1 MSIKLYELDIKFHE
15 NGKGLARGDINSDGF
30 VDLIATNSNGYI
42 FGENDEGI
50 MKGGPIFLWINQEN
64 ENKEKRGEK
73 SKTHKQ
79 RKKNEESGYT
89 PEAREE
95 EEEEGLV
102 FLPVSLELDNLRDWA
117 VPGSEGDK
125 GALVDVNNRK
135 VL

>member
-1 MSIKLYELDIKFHE
+1 MEQGQLKWRIGSQESKWKGSVEEEEGEMDKEL
-15 NGKGLARGDINSDGF
+15 GLE
-30 VDLIATNSNGYI
+30 T
-42 FGENDEGI
+42 
-50 MKGGPIFLWINQEN
+50 PEN

-73 SKTHKQ
+73 SKIHKQ
-79 RKKNEESGYT
+79 RKKNEEAGYT
-89 PEAREE
+89 PGAREE

>member
-1 MSIKLYELDIKFHE
+1 MKWRIGSQESKWKGSVEEEEGEMDKEL
-15 NGKGLARGDINSDGF
+15 GLE
-30 VDLIATNSNGYI
+30 T
-42 FGENDEGI
+42 
-50 MKGGPIFLWINQEN
+50 PEN
-64 ENKEKRGEK
+64 ENKEKRGERA
-73 SKTHKQ
+73 HKQ
-79 RKKNEESGYT
+79 RKKNEEAGYT

-95 EEEEGLV
+95 EEEEDLV